1 MSDSLRW
8 ASAATH
14 AIRRSHRDRPG
25 SGKHCRV
32 HEHDPIADVG
42 LGIGFHK
49 ADNGCRSIRSILIM
63 SAGTSRAAASPVSFG
78 NCDIA
83 PGWQYSVNVVA
94 EPTVPLAEAA
104 YRCLRD
110 EIIACRLQPG
120 QRITERA
127 LAGDFGFGVAPI
139 RDALTRLDHDG
150 LVRTI
155 PRKGYQV
162 APLTL
167 KAVDDLF
174 AFWSILGPEI
184 VKRGIVAASD
194 EQLGRIIADFE
205 EMERSGP
212 AKVNAVEMQRFV
224 EAGADLF
231 NRLADAAGNAYLS
244 AAYAKLSGEM
254 LRVFTLITDAD
265 LTTPKKLWKVS
276 DWSEVLRQRDGEGL
290 SEKARDYINACH
302 DHVAQTLMRW
312 PSVMMSEVVPQRAL

>member
-1 MSDSLRW
+1 MD
-8 ASAATH
+8 
-14 AIRRSHRDRPG
+14 RRHY
-25 SGKHCRV
+25 C
-32 HEHDPIADVG
+32 
-42 LGIGFHK
+42 
-49 ADNGCRSIRSILIM
+49 
-63 SAGTSRAAASPVSFG
+63 RAAPPPVSSAF
-78 NCDIA
+78 CDIA
-83 PGWQYSVNVVA
+83 PGRQYSVTVVA
-94 EPTVPLAEAA
+94 ETTVPLAEAA
-104 YRCLRD
+104 YRRLRD

-194 EQLGRIIADFE
+194 EQLGQIIADFE
-205 EMERSGP
+205 EMERAGP
-212 AKVNAVEMQRFV
+212 AKVKAVEMQRFV

-276 DWSEVLRQRDGEGL
+276 DWSEVLRQRDGDGL
-290 SEKARDYINACH
+290 AEKARDYINACH